1 MAKEEKGFRFGTFV
15 RLVGQA
21 SPYKKVF
28 ILAGVLAVLL
38 APVGILRPYLIN
50 YMVDNQIIN
59 GNYEGLIFMTG
70 VLFIVLFIEAF
81 MRYGF
86 IYSTNYLGQSIIR
99 DLRESVFNHLLRLKL
114 SYFDRTPIG
123 QSTTRTIND
132 IETINQT
139 FSQGVITIIADVL
152 SIFAVLGIM
161 LYTSWELTLVV
172 LTTMPVLWI
181 GTYYFKEGVKI
192 SYQKVRNQISK
203 MNSFLQE
210 RISGMRVVQIFNA
223 EKQEANKFKQINHD
237 YTEANLKSI
246 FYYALFFPFVEI
258 VSAAAL
264 GLLVWYGAK
273 GVLSQDITLGVLV
286 AFPIYINMLFRPMRM
301 LADRFNTL
309 QMGLVAANRVFKVID
324 NTEII
329 TDAGRIETDKIRGKI
344 EFDHVYFSYDDE
356 KLILKDINFKVRPG
370 ETLAIVGSTG
380 SGKTTIINLIN
391 RFYDIQKG
399 KICIDDE
406 PIQKY
411 NLKNLRSHLAIVLQ
425 DVFLFSGTLF
435 DNISLKD
442 PNISKSEVLEASKL
456 IGAHDFFIDLPNKY
470 DFWISERGNNL
481 SMGQRQLIS
490 FVRAL
495 IFKPNILI
503 LDEAT
508 SSIDTETEAII
519 QHAIEKLIEKR
530 TSIIIAHRLST
541 IKHADKILVL
551 HQGQVKEF
559 GSPEDLLKIE
569 DGWYKN
575 LYENQFLSSSKVS
588 PI

>member
-1 MAKEEKGFRFGTFV
+1 MANEEKGFKFGTFV

-50 YMVDNQIIN
+50 YMVDNQIID
-59 GNYEGLIFMTG
+59 GNYEGLVFMTG
-70 VLFIVLFIEAF
+70 ILFVVLFVEAF

-86 IYSTNYLGQSIIR
+86 IFSTNYLGQSIIR

-172 LTTMPVLWI
+172 LTTMPILWI

-192 SYQKVRNQISK
+192 SYQRVRNQISK

-223 EKQEANKFKQINHD
+223 ERQEADKFKKINYD

-329 TDAGRIETDKIRGKI
+329 TDAGHIEKDKVRGKI
-344 EFDHVYFSYDDE
+344 EFEHVFFSYDDE
-356 KLILKDINFKVRPG
+356 NLILKDINFKVNPG

-391 RFYDIQKG
+391 RFYDINQG

-406 PIQKY
+406 PIQQYK
-411 NLKNLRSHLAIVLQ
+411 LKSLRSRLAIVLQ

-435 DNISLKD
+435 DNITLKD
-442 PNISKSEVLEASKL
+442 PNISKSEVLKASKL

-495 IFKPNILI
+495 IFRPNILI

-541 IKHADKILVL
+541 IKHADKIIVL
-551 HQGQVKEF
+551 HQGQIKEF

-569 DGWYKN
+569 GGWYKN
-575 LYENQFLSSSKVS
+575 LYENQFLSASKVS
-588 PI
+588 PL

>member
-1 MAKEEKGFRFGTFV
+1 MADQKQGFRFGTFV
-15 RLVGQA
+15 RLVAQA
-21 SPYKKVF
+21 APYRIVF

-50 YMVDNQIIN
+50 HMVDNQIIE
-59 GNYEGLIFMTG
+59 GDYDGLIFMTG
-70 VLFIVLFIEAF
+70 LLFTVLFVEAF

-86 IYSTNYLGQSIIR
+86 IYVTNYLGQSIIR
-99 DLRESVFNHLLRLKL
+99 DLRGKVFNHLVRLKL

-139 FSQGVITIIADVL
+139 FSQGVITIVADVL

-161 LYTSWELTLVV
+161 FYTSWQLTLVV
-172 LTTMPVLWI
+172 LTTLPVLWI

-192 SYQKVRNQISK
+192 SYQRVRTQISK

-223 EKQEANKFKQINHD
+223 EEQEAQKFRKINRD

-273 GVLSQDITLGVLV
+273 SVLGNQITLGVLI

-309 QMGLVAANRVFKVID
+309 QMGLVAAHRVFNVLD

-329 TDAGRIETDKIRGKI
+329 TDAGRIEKEKIKGKI
-344 EFDHVYFSYDDE
+344 DFDQVYFSYDDE
-356 KLILKDINFKVRPG
+356 TLILKNISFSVKPG

-399 KICIDDE
+399 RIYIDDE

-411 NLKNLRSHLAIVLQ
+411 KLDNLRRHLAIVLQ
-425 DVFLFSGTLF
+425 DVFLFSGTLY

-442 PNISKSEVLEASKL
+442 SNISKEEVIEASKL
-456 IGAHDFFIDLPNKY
+456 IGAHDFFDELPEKY

-495 IFKPNILI
+495 IFRPNILI

-519 QHAIEKLIEKR
+519 QHAIETLIEKR

-551 HQGQVKEF
+551 NQGEIKEF
-559 GSPEDLLKIE
+559 GSPQELLEIE
-569 DGWYKN
+569 NGWYKN
-575 LYENQFLSSSKVS
+575 LYENQFLSAAKASA
-588 PI
+588 

>member
-1 MAKEEKGFRFGTFV
+1 MAKEEKGFKFGTFV

-28 ILAGVLAVLL
+28 ILAGILAVLL

-70 VLFIVLFIEAF
+70 ILFIVLFVEAF

-223 EKQEANKFKQINHD
+223 EKQEADKFKKINHD

-324 NTEII
+324 NTEVI
-329 TDAGRIETDKIRGKI
+329 TDAGHVEKDKIRGEI

-356 KLILKDINFKVRPG
+356 NLILKDINLKVHQG

-442 PNISKSEVLEASKL
+442 PNISKAEVLEASKL

-541 IKHADKILVL
+541 IKHADKVLVL

>member
-1 MAKEEKGFRFGTFV
+1 MANEEKGFKFGTFV

-28 ILAGVLAVLL
+28 VLAGVLAVLL

-50 YMVDNQIIN
+50 YMVDNQIID
-59 GNYEGLIFMTG
+59 GNYEGLVFMTG
-70 VLFIVLFIEAF
+70 ILFIVLFLEAF

-86 IYSTNYLGQSIIR
+86 IFSTNYLGQSIIR

-172 LTTMPVLWI
+172 LTTMPILWI

-192 SYQKVRNQISK
+192 SYQRVRNQISK

-223 EKQEANKFKQINHD
+223 EKQEADKFKKINYD

-329 TDAGRIETDKIRGKI
+329 SDAGHIEKEKVRGKI
-344 EFDHVYFSYDDE
+344 EFENVFFSYDDE
-356 KLILKDINFKVRPG
+356 NLILKDINFKVNPG

-411 NLKNLRSHLAIVLQ
+411 KLKSLRSRLAIVLQ

-442 PNISKSEVLEASKL
+442 PNISESEVLEASKL

-470 DFWISERGNNL
+470 DFWITERGNNL

-541 IKHADKILVL
+541 IKHADKIIVL
-551 HQGQVKEF
+551 HQGEIKEF
-559 GSPEDLLKIE
+559 GSPEELLKIE

-575 LYENQFLSSSKVS
+575 LYENQFLSASKVS
-588 PI
+588 PL

>member
-1 MAKEEKGFRFGTFV
+1 MANEEKGFKFGTFV

-28 ILAGVLAVLL
+28 VLAGVLAVLL

-50 YMVDNQIIN
+50 YMVDNQIID
-59 GNYEGLIFMTG
+59 GNYEGLVFMTG
-70 VLFIVLFIEAF
+70 ILFIVLFLEAF

-86 IYSTNYLGQSIIR
+86 IFSTNYLGQSIIR

-172 LTTMPVLWI
+172 LTTMPILWI

-192 SYQKVRNQISK
+192 SYQRVRNQISK

-223 EKQEANKFKQINHD
+223 EKQEADKFKKINYY

-329 TDAGRIETDKIRGKI
+329 SDAGHIEKEKVRGKI
-344 EFDHVYFSYDDE
+344 EFENVFFSYDDE
-356 KLILKDINFKVRPG
+356 NLILKDINFKVNPG

-411 NLKNLRSHLAIVLQ
+411 KLKSLRSRLAIVLQ

-442 PNISKSEVLEASKL
+442 PNISESEVLEASKL

-470 DFWISERGNNL
+470 DFWITERGNNL

-541 IKHADKILVL
+541 IKHADKIIVL
-551 HQGQVKEF
+551 HQGEIKEF
-559 GSPEDLLKIE
+559 GSPEELLKIE

-575 LYENQFLSSSKVS
+575 LYENQFLSASKVS
-588 PI
+588 PL

>member
-1 MAKEEKGFRFGTFV
+1 MADDKKGFRFGTFV
-15 RLVGQA
+15 RLIAQA
-21 SPYKKVF
+21 APYRIIF

-38 APVGILRPYLIN
+38 APVGVLRPYLIN
-50 YMVDNQIIN
+50 HMVDNQIIQSD
-59 GNYEGLIFMTG
+59 YDGLIFMTG
-70 VLFIVLFIEAF
+70 LLFVILFVEAF

-86 IYSTNYLGQSIIR
+86 IYSTNFLGQSIIR
-99 DLRESVFNHLLRLKL
+99 DLRKRVFNHLVRLKL
-114 SYFDRTPIG
+114 NYFDRTPIG

-139 FSQGVITIIADVL
+139 FSQGVITIVADVL

-161 LYTSWELTLVV
+161 FYTSWQLTLVV
-172 LTTMPVLWI
+172 LTTLPVLWI

-192 SYQKVRNQISK
+192 SYQRVRNQISK

-223 EKQEANKFKQINHD
+223 EEQEAEKFKTINRD

-273 GVLSQDITLGVLV
+273 SVLQEDITLGVLV

-309 QMGLVAANRVFKVID
+309 QMGLVAAHRVFNVLD
-324 NTEII
+324 NDEMI
-329 TDAGRIETDKIRGKI
+329 TDAGQIEKENIEGKI

-356 KLILKDINFKVRPG
+356 NLILKDIDFTVEPG

-391 RFYDIQKG
+391 RFYDVNKG
-399 KICIDDE
+399 RISIDGD

-411 NLKNLRSHLAIVLQ
+411 KLNNLRRHLAIVLQ

-442 PNISKSEVLEASKL
+442 PSITKEEVIEASKL
-456 IGAHDFFIDLPNKY
+456 IGAHEFFDDLPDKY

-519 QHAIEKLIEKR
+519 QHAIETLIKKR

-541 IKHADKILVL
+541 IRHADKILVL
-551 HQGQVKEF
+551 HQGRIKEF
-559 GSPEDLLKIE
+559 GSPEELLQIE
-569 DGWYKN
+569 NGWYKD
-575 LYENQFLSSSKVS
+575 LYENQFLSKAKASA
-588 PI
+588 